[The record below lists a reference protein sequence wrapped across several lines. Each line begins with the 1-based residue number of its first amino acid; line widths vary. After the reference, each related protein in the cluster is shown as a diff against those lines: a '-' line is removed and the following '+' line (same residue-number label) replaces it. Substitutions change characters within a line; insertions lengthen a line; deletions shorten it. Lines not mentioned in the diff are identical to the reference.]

1 MSELVKK
8 ENPLIGIAS
17 VIKPA
22 SSCIR
27 KGGIEMRFTVAFGII
42 GVIYSIF
49 WYEQALPS
57 PNDVFTAIIAGASI
71 DILLLLRQ
79 KPKIFR

>member
-1 MSELVKK
+1 
-8 ENPLIGIAS
+8 
-17 VIKPA
+17 
-22 SSCIR
+22 
-27 KGGIEMRFTVAFGII
+27 MRFTIVFGII

-79 KPKIFR
+79 NSKTA